1 MKKFRLTPLSIRSQI
16 LLMML
21 GTIIVVQ
28 AAILYAGNYMREK
41 FLTDVISG
49 HITTTI
55 RFIRATISLIP
66 PEQRAQF
73 IFDASKG
80 KWSLWTR
87 QLPQGSERK
96 RLGRSGAGQGHGQGL
111 GFGRQLNAENS
122 AVFDTE
128 RKVTPADRH
137 SAIQQLFPHLKEQKE
152 PPRISRDLYRQNAH
166 PQHHIEYP
174 SGDIRND
181 LRQMIV
187 RINQDLDDGTRVGF
201 SRGSQATMYI
211 SLLPEL
217 NLLDNTL
224 IKEWLV
230 IPLDSIDPHDNNILL
245 LSWLA
250 LTALLLL
257 GAGFFAW
264 HITTPLM
271 RLSQSADKLARG
283 IHAKVSPSGPYET
296 RALGERFNAMLNSLE
311 QAKTV
316 QQTLLAGL
324 PHDLKGP
331 LARMRLRLEMCDDEM
346 LKDGMGNDVQEMQGI
361 IEQFISYVRGSD
373 PARYQFSDMDLNLW
387 LDERVGAWE
396 GAGSPVHLRQ
406 RPKNPMMISGDS
418 LALGRL
424 VDNLI
429 GNALKHGKPPVEI
442 YLSQTD
448 ATHALISV
456 CDHGPGI
463 PAERREEALRAFSRL
478 DSARTKTG
486 SVGLGLALVETI
498 THAHHGTL
506 DLKDSES
513 GGLRVDIT
521 LPLITQTKP
530 KAK

>member
-1 MKKFRLTPLSIRSQI
+1 MKKFRFTPLSIRSQI

-21 GTIIVVQ
+21 GTILIVQ
-28 AAILYAGNYMREK
+28 AAMFFASNYMREK
-41 FLTDVISG
+41 FLTDVVSD

-55 RFIRATISLIP
+55 RFIRASVNLLP

-80 KWSLWTR
+80 KWNLWSR
-87 QLPQGSERK
+87 QLPQGAERLRQG
-96 RLGRSGAGQGHGQGL
+96 RLHRQNPQNAQNQGKQINPL
-111 GFGRQLNAENS
+111 TTTNPE
-122 AVFDTE
+122 VFDTQ
-128 RKVTPADRH
+128 RKAVPNEKQ
-137 SAIQQLFPHLKEQKE
+137 SAIQLLFPHLNEQK
-152 PPRISRDLYRQNAH
+152 PAPRAQRELYRQHNNSQ

-174 SGDIRND
+174 AGDLRND
-181 LRQMIV
+181 LRQMII

-201 SRGSQATMYI
+201 SRGPQATLYI
-211 SLLPEL
+211 SLQPEL

-230 IPLDSIDPHDNNILL
+230 IPLDRIDPHNNNFLL
-245 LSWLA
+245 IAWLA
-250 LTALLLL
+250 LTALLLV
-257 GAGFFAW
+257 GAGLFAW

-331 LARMRLRLEMCDDEM
+331 LARMRLRLEMCDDEEM
-346 LKDGMGNDVQEMQGI
+346 KAGMGNDVQEMQGI
-361 IEQFISYVRGSD
+361 IEQFINYVRGSD
-373 PARYQFSDMDLNLW
+373 PARYQFARLDVDQW

-396 GAGSPVHLRQ
+396 GAGSPVSLRQ
-406 RPKNPMMISGDS
+406 RPNQPLFISADS

-424 VDNLI
+424 LDNLI
-429 GNALKHGKPPVEI
+429 SNVLKHGNPPVEV
-442 YLSQTD
+442 YLSKIDKQ
-448 ATHALISV
+448 HALISV
-456 CDHGPGI
+456 CDHGEGI

-498 THAHHGTL
+498 THAHQGRL
-506 DLKDSES
+506 DLKDSEA

-521 LPLITQTKP
+521 LPLLP
-530 KAK
+530 A